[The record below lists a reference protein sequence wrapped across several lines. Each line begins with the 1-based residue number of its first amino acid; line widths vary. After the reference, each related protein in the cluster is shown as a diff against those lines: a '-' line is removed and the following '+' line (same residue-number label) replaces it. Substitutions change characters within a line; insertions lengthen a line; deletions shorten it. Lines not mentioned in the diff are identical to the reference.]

1 MFKKILIPTDG
12 SALATQ
18 AAMEGIELAKKV
30 GAEVV
35 CIFVAGE
42 NQAAVFDFAHA
53 KPDNHWPTNAEYER
67 AVKGAAREFM
77 TPVREAAAAAGIK
90 LTEQAYISNSP
101 ALYIVSAAE
110 KNGCDLIYMASRGRA
125 GWEKMLLGSVA
136 SQVVTASPIPV
147 LIYKVKKEQLP
158 PKAQQV
164 VYPDLI
170 PMV

>member
-1 MFKKILIPTDG
+1 MFQKILIPTDG

-18 AAMEGIELAKKV
+18 AALAGVEMAKKV

-35 CIFVAGE
+35 CVFVAGE
-42 NQAAVFDFAHA
+42 NQAAVFDFSHVRPEA
-53 KPDNHWPTNAEYER
+53 HWPTNAEYES
-67 AVKGAAREFM
+67 AVKDAAKEFM
-77 TPVREAAAAAGIK
+77 KPVQEAAAAAGVTF
-90 LTEQAYISNSP
+90 TEETFISNSP

-136 SQVVTASPIPV
+136 AQVITASPIPV
-147 LIYKVKKEQLP
+147 LVYKVKKEQLP
-158 PKAQQV
+158 PKTKV
-164 VYPDLI
+164 VYSDLI

>member
-18 AAMEGIELAKKV
+18 AALEGIELAKKV

-35 CIFVAGE
+35 CVFVANE
-42 NQAAVFDFAHA
+42 NQAAVFDFAHV
-53 KPDNHWPTNAEYER
+53 KPDNSWPTNEEYEK
-67 AVKGAAREFM
+67 AVKSAAKEFM
-77 TPVREAAAAAGIK
+77 TPIREAASAAGVK
-90 LTEQAYISNSP
+90 LDEQTYISNSP

-136 SQVVTASPIPV
+136 AQVITASSIPV
-147 LIYKVKKEQLP
+147 LVFKVKQEQLP
-158 PKAQQV
+158 PKTQKIA
-164 VYPDLI
+164 YPNLI

>member
-53 KPDNHWPTNAEYER
+53 KTDNH
-67 AVKGAAREFM
+67 
-77 TPVREAAAAAGIK
+77 
-90 LTEQAYISNSP
+90 
-101 ALYIVSAAE
+101 
-110 KNGCDLIYMASRGRA
+110 
-125 GWEKMLLGSVA
+125 
-136 SQVVTASPIPV
+136 
-147 LIYKVKKEQLP
+147 
-158 PKAQQV
+158 
-164 VYPDLI
+164 
-170 PMV
+170 